1 MTGMSRKNRM
11 KCAEATSGH
20 QRMLDH
26 ATFWPQLCVL
36 AKEWLEA
43 DFDEEDDMTSDQLR
57 AKLQEY
63 VDNIAD
69 SFVD

>member
-26 ATFWPQLCVL
+26 ATFWSELCVL
-36 AKEWLEA
+36 ANEWLEI
-43 DFDEEDDMTSDQLR
+43 DFDEEDDITSDQLR

-63 VDNIAD
+63 VDSIAD